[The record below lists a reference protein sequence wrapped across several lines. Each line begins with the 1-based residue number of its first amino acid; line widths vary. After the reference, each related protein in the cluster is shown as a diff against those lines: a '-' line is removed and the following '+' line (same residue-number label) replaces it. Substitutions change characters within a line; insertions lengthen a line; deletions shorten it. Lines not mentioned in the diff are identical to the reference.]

1 MIGYSQRVVKTNRD
15 ADMRSLGVALGRY
28 CIQRELPVTDVMD
41 YFDVSKQTVYSW
53 FAGTHIPS
61 KRHATL
67 INKFLGRV
75 G

>member
-15 ADMRSLGVALGRY
+15 ADMGNLGVRLGRF
-28 CIQRELPVTDVMD
+28 CIQKELPVSDVMEF
-41 YFDVSKQTVYSW
+41 FDVSKQTVYSW

-61 KRHATL
+61 KRHAEL
-67 INKFLGRV
+67 INKFLGRI

>member
-1 MIGYSQRVVKTNRD
+1 MIGYSQRVVQTNRD
-15 ADMRSLGVALGRY
+15 ADGRSLGVKLGRY
-28 CIQRELPVTDVMD
+28 CINREIPVSDVME
-41 YFDVSKQTVYSW
+41 FFEVSKQTVYSW